1 MSADAPISS
10 TDRPPLARTP
20 LFGFNCFKSLAGFT
34 LNSLFVAI
42 LKIVTIFLP
51 FLADGAPTTNF
62 PVGLT
67 RKIFFAFQ
75 CFKKRVATGPP
86 NALIFAKTGSTV
98 FEELF
103 LISAE
108 FFSSKSSNRVDAI
121 PVSEKTNIAM
131 KDTRKVKTNI
141 LLIITGDQ
149 NVSDPQLFKSINL
162 IVLLFEINKWTLF
175 ARMF

>member
-1 MSADAPISS
+1 M
-10 TDRPPLARTP
+10 
-20 LFGFNCFKSLAGFT
+20 
-34 LNSLFVAI
+34 
-42 LKIVTIFLP
+42 
-51 FLADGAPTTNF
+51 
-62 PVGLT
+62 
-67 RKIFFAFQ
+67 
-75 CFKKRVATGPP
+75 ATGPQ

-131 KDTRKVKTNI
+131 KDTRKVKTKI

-162 IVLLFEINKWTLF
+162 IVLLFEINNWTLF